1 MEAERGVHPA
11 AMGGT
16 PLTADEA
23 QGNLD
28 FFPDLFFPAHN
39 RLISLICNELI
50 QTHQTPVG
58 KSRGHDN
65 AQKKYNRLT

>member
-28 FFPDLFFPAHN
+28 FFPDLAVTSPPSSLTAQCQRKPA
-39 RLISLICNELI
+39 I
-50 QTHQTPVG
+50 
-58 KSRGHDN
+58 RGN
-65 AQKKYNRLT
+65 